1 MVVDVKAKKRKTK
14 GVETVTVKIE
24 SMIVEGSGFHS
35 VLDRCLN
42 ESGCGSEVDIQT
54 IRVVK

>member
-14 GVETVTVKIE
+14 GVETATVKIE

-42 ESGCGSEVDIQT
+42 ENGCRSEVDIQT